1 MTMTLAKKNINYN
14 FSLIVALLM
23 GLTLY
28 FVTSSVFAQP
38 SQRLLL
44 PDDIIV
50 QTQQLSTR
58 EQLDV
63 INNINTQRSAE
74 AKVLIDSL
82 VQQHA
87 RQPLTNI
94 DALRLSLLHCFN
106 LLEFG
111 EFNQA
116 IILAKQG
123 EINARQYKYDTA
135 RPYFIQCQAEAQQ
148 NLGNVLQ
155 EQILTEESLRLANLY
170 SEKQAIVNNLYDRSR
185 QNTSLENFNS
195 AIEDLRYALA
205 IFDEAQTQFQN
216 WYLLPKSYLQ
226 SEIANVFFSMGDIEE
241 ALYFAELAY
250 KESSTFG
257 KLNFAFAI
265 NLARINMALKDRAQV
280 LYYLNKAETENNKN
294 TSERDFATGNA
305 LLASIHLYVG
315 DYDVAEQLASSS
327 IVLFSKY
334 QEPIYV
340 MRIKRTLAKVYF
352 AQHKDNQALS
362 LLNDIIEQAT
372 ELKQFSDLEEF
383 NQIISQYYAEK
394 NQFESAYQFQVQRF
408 DAAKQAAEKLNNAH
422 FMQYK
427 AKITAQSEPIDP
439 PEKSSNINQSL
450 ILTALIIL
458 IMSIGLVI
466 FITRNPRN
474 TNNVKNNIENQQ
486 LNINNMLD
494 NAKHGHYQLSM
505 LLIDMSHILTTDMP
519 FITPRLKNTLRE
531 QDQLFHHSPNEL
543 IILLP
548 HTSPIGAARVVSQI
562 EHVLEEW
569 QTEGKVNIG
578 VASLHQLDSFDALLK
593 KAVLNQ
599 LNKIKS
605 QEHNQKL

>member
-28 FVTSSVFAQP
+28 FVTSSVFAQA

-44 PDDIIV
+44 SDNIIV
-50 QTQQLSTR
+50 QTQLLSTR

-63 INNINTQRSAE
+63 INNINSQRSAE

-82 VQQHA
+82 VQQHTQ
-87 RQPLTNI
+87 QPLTNI

-170 SEKQAIVNNLYDRSR
+170 SEKQAIVNNLYNRSR
-185 QNTSLENFNS
+185 QNTSLENYNA
-195 AIEDLRYALA
+195 AIEDLRLALA
-205 IFDEAQTQFQN
+205 SYEEAQNQPQH
-216 WYLLPKSYLQ
+216 WYLLPISFIQ
-226 SEIANVFFSMGDIEE
+226 SEISNVFLSQGDYQEALNFSEE
-241 ALYFAELAY
+241 AY
-250 KESSTFG
+250 KDMSSFG
-257 KLNFAFAI
+257 KIKSTVII
-265 NLARINMALKDRAQV
+265 NLALINITLKDKPKV
-280 LYYLNKAETENNKN
+280 LYYLDKIKNFNTEID
-294 TSERDFATGNA
+294 SERDLAYQYG
-305 LLASIHLYVG
+305 LLAMINLYVG
-315 DYDVAEQLASSS
+315 NYDIAEQKALSS
-327 IVLFSKY
+327 INIFTKY

-439 PEKSSNINQSL
+439 PQKSSNINQSL